1 MERQES
7 QRKQIQEWLE
17 KENFITPMLAL
28 EMCGCFRLSAII
40 YNLKYDYGMDIKTE
54 MVYGPKHKRYAKY
67 YLNTSNS
74 KKV

>member
-17 KENFITPMLAL
+17 KGNFITPMLSL
-28 EMCGCFRLSAII
+28 EMFGCFRLSAII

-54 MVYGPKHKRYAKY
+54 MIYGPKHKRYA
-67 YLNTSNS
+67 
-74 KKV
+74 